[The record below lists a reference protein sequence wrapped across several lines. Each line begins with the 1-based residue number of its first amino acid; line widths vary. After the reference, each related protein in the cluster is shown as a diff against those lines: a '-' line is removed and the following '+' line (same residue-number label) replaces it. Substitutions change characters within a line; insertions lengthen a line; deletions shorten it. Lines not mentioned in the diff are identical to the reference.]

1 MYFRIVVNDLAV
13 QDQLNLLT
21 VYNTFL
27 SFLVFRK
34 L

>member
-1 MYFRIVVNDLAV
+1 MYFRIVVNDLV

-27 SFLVFRK
+27 SFPVFRK

>member
-27 SFLVFRK
+27 SFPVFRK